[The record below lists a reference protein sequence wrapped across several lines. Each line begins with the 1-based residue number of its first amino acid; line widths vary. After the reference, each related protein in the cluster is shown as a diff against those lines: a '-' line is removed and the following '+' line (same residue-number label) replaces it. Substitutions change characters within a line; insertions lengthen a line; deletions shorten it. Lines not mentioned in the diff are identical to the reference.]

1 LPKARER
8 HIPFTETDYSYD
20 RYSARRLYYALDF
33 LPGSQDIIYSAN
45 TSGQFNLW
53 RQAPPRNSVLGPA
66 KQLTGFD
73 EWSVRFI
80 APHPSGRQV
89 LVFADKDGNENYQI
103 FTVDAE
109 EGWQTP
115 VVMKPTVRNTFG
127 SECLSPDGALA
138 AYTSNERKPQDLDV
152 VVTKVPGGK
161 TRRLLADGGLYLFG
175 CWSPDGRYAT
185 VVETLSWDDLSID
198 LLNMKTGRKTNL
210 TPHKEKAIYF
220 PGPWSPDGEGFF
232 VLSNGGREFFGLGYL
247 RAREGAQIKWLET
260 PEKDVEDVTLSPDG
274 QTIAMVVNEGGYAS
288 IHFRDYGTGRM
299 LGSVKLDGFVTPG
312 WFENTK
318 WLKFSADGNRLAFI
332 LAKPTRPVEVCV
344 LRVPG
349 QKVERVTDGFI
360 GGIPENTM
368 VRPKSV
374 VYQSFD
380 RKVPAFLY
388 EPKATRRKRSPV
400 VVSIHGGPVAQERPA
415 YAYAGLYQYVLRRG
429 IGVLA
434 PNIRGS
440 TGYGKKYERLVYRDW
455 GGGELKD
462 IEYAAKY
469 LETLAWVDPE
479 RMGVFGAS
487 FGGFATLSAVTRL
500 PKYWRVAVDIFGPS
514 NLVTFAR
521 TVPEHWKRN
530 VAGMVGDPDKESDF
544 LLSRS
549 PVTFIENV
557 RCPLLIIQGANDPR
571 VTKPESDQIV
581 EKLKSKGLEMEYMV
595 FPDEGHGFTKR
606 RNEFTA
612 YKRVAEFLVEH
623 LQDGRGK
630 EGKGK

>member
-1 LPKARER
+1 MQSD
-8 HIPFTETDYSYD
+8 HSYD
-20 RYSARRLYYALDF
+20 RYSARRLYYAFDF

-53 RQAPPRNSVLGPA
+53 RQAPPRNSVPGPS

-152 VVTKVPGGK
+152 VVTKIPGGE
-161 TRRLLADGGLYLFG
+161 TRRLLADGGAYLFG
-175 CWSPDGRYAT
+175 YWSPDGGHAT
-185 VVETLSWDDLSID
+185 VVETLSSDDYNID

-210 TPHKEKAIYF
+210 TSHKEKAVYF
-220 PGPWSPDGEGFF
+220 PGPWSPDKEGFL
-232 VLSNGGREFFGLGYL
+232 VLSNEGREFVGLGFL
-247 RAREGAQIKWLET
+247 RKREEAQIKWLET

-274 QTIAMVVNEGGYAS
+274 RTLAMVVNEGGYAS
-288 IHFRDYGTGRM
+288 IHFRDYGTSRK
-299 LGSVKLDGFVTPG
+299 LGSVKLDGILTPG
-312 WFENTK
+312 WGENTK
-318 WLKFSADGNRLAFI
+318 LLKFSADGKRLAFI
-332 LAKPTRPVEVCV
+332 LAEPTRPAEICV
-344 LRVPG
+344 LRAPRP
-349 QKVERVTDGFI
+349 KVERVTDGFI
-360 GGIPENTM
+360 GGIPERTM
-368 VRPKSV
+368 VKPKLV
-374 VYQSFD
+374 AYRSFD

-388 EPKATRRKRSPV
+388 RPKATGRKRSPV
-400 VVSIHGGPVAQERPA
+400 VVSIHGGPEGQERPA
-415 YAYAGLYQYVLRRG
+415 YLYAGLYQYLLRRG

-440 TGYGKKYERLVYRDW
+440 TGYGKKYQHLIHRDW

-469 LETLAWVDPE
+469 LVTLDWVDPE
-479 RMGVFGAS
+479 RMGVFGGS
-487 FGGFATLSAVTRL
+487 FGGFATLSAVTQL
-500 PKYWRVAVDIFGPS
+500 PKYWRVAVDICGPS

-521 TVPEHWKRN
+521 NVPEFWKRMM
-530 VAGMVGDPDKESDF
+530 ADLLGDPDKESDL

-549 PVTFIENV
+549 PVTFMENV

-571 VTKPESDQIV
+571 VVKPESDQIV
-581 EKLKSKGLEMEYMV
+581 EKLKSKGLEVEYIV

-630 EGKGK
+630 EGKSK